1 MDRCATRVHPPWI
14 FLLLPLGKSSRVSR
28 GDGGSILGGE
38 CFINENWRSWKAF
51 FSFFESVRKM
61 KEWAKG
67 WRISLEMDLGIGGKI
82 PCRILRTFHD
92 QLLFLFGIRSRIPNI
107 FGLYSYVVR
116 FFNSPKFST
125 RSSWISGIKRK
136 ISKIIPKLV
145 FNPESNPI
153 PF

>member
-14 FLLLPLGKSSRVSR
+14 FLLLPLGKSSRGGMEGSVLSMKIGEVGRRSSLFSSR
-28 GDGGSILGGE
+28 LEKWRNERRGE
-38 CFINENWRSWKAF
+38 EFLSRS
-51 FSFFESVRKM
+51 
-61 KEWAKG
+61 
-67 WRISLEMDLGIGGKI
+67 DLGIGGKI
-82 PCRILRTFHD
+82 PWRILRTFHG
-92 QLLFLFGIRSRIPNI
+92 QLFFLFGIRSRIPNI

-125 RSSWISGIKRK
+125 RSSWVNQGIKRK

-145 FNPESNPI
+145 FNSESNPI